1 MNQNQFMDF
10 KTFQQQDLFPTRVHI
25 AQEFLE
31 EKGMKV
37 ADEYSADSFSDYIEL
52 RGIGKAYGGK
62 VQPRHALGST
72 EKP

>member
-31 EKGMKV
+31 EN
-37 ADEYSADSFSDYIEL
+37 I
-52 RGIGKAYGGK
+52 
-62 VQPRHALGST
+62 LGY
-72 EKP
+72 